1 MKPKPKS
8 EDSWEGAPFVPDIR
22 VFEPENTEI
31 DTGLVDTAGTKIIRR
46 TPRGTIGFDL
56 TGKK

>member
-8 EDSWEGAPFVPDIR
+8 EDYWEGAPFCPDIR

-31 DTGLVDTAGTKIIRR
+31 DTGLVDTAGAKIIRR
-46 TPRGTIGFDL
+46 PTRGVIGFDL
-56 TGKK
+56 AGKK